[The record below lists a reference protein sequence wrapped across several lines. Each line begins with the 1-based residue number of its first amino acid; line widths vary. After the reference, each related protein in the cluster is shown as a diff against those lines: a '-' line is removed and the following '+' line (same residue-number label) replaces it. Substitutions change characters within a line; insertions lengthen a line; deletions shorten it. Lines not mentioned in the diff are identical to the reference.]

1 MTPKLET
8 LLHKLGDAAYEEML
22 RYYCAPKMEGI
33 CLETV
38 RCLRVVLRH
47 FGFAASPVSLFVYIH
62 NPVTTRILLENPDL
76 PSAEI
81 KRLME
86 ASWENGGWSTGTTA
100 HSDRD
105 PTTLPEHGY
114 NAHLVLR
121 CQDVL
126 IDGSIVQYSRPQHG
140 ITFPGCMLVTPVPPT
155 FFQRGQFVKQITN
168 DCLIVLEYA
177 GDQSFRRA
185 PGWSKQGGVNSK
197 AAHCRVER
205 KIVNAIIAR
214 VKANHAA

>member
-1 MTPKLET
+1 MTPKLAT
-8 LLHKLGDAAYEEML
+8 LLHKLGDSAYEEML
-22 RYYCAPKMEGI
+22 RYYCAPKTEGI

-38 RCLRVVLRH
+38 RCLRAVLRH

-81 KRLME
+81 MRLME
-86 ASWENGGWSTGTTA
+86 ASWENGGWSVGTAA
-100 HSDRD
+100 HRDSD
-105 PTTLPEHGY
+105 PATLPERGY

-126 IDGSIVQYSRPQHG
+126 IDGSIAQYSGPRHG
-140 ITFPGCMLVTPVPPT
+140 NVPPT
-155 FFQRGQFVKQITN
+155 FFQRGQFVKEITN

-177 GDQSFRRA
+177 GDQSFRRM

-197 AAHCRVER
+197 AAHDRVER
-205 KIVNAIIAR
+205 RIVNAIIAR
-214 VKANHAA
+214 VKAKYAA